1 MWGLHCI
8 DLAAPQVSRDGV
20 SQLLCSHSPSLV
32 LEVPVGFLIWLA
44 WVQLWPCFLPAL
56 GQPTPGGGSV
66 SKSSVRAFMSCL
78 NLMLRFDSQDKA

>member
-44 WVQLWPCFLPAL
+44 WVQLLPACL
-56 GQPTPGGGSV
+56 GPAHTRRGECV
-66 SKSSVRAFMSCL
+66 KEFCTCFHVLLKSDAKV
-78 NLMLRFDSQDKA
+78 